1 MLDVF
6 WWFDWCLLNACW
18 CRWLWELN
26 SAPSCSFGVK
36 WQSCLEV
43 SKVSF
48 LGLNISAASLQIQ
61 CKIVLLIQL
70 SCPITYLCP
79 EAPGKKNSHYFI
91 FQMNKT
97 PVVIKWLILLLF
109 YSSNNQK
116 NKHFLSLR
124 QICTY
129 FVIYAFSTFLVI
141 LLCSLLFSVACKA
154 GLRKY
159 RNTNIVHL
167 MVVCLEAN
175 LHIHTTTFAVF
186 ITTQLYLSRTPI
198 FILNLGLLRS
208 TPIYNT

>member
-1 MLDVF
+1 MYLAPLPYLMKWNSVQMVAF
-6 WWFDWCLLNACW
+6 SWFGLWIHSPYSGWSLLSSDCRCHAKQQRCLPTNTMQ
-18 CRWLWELN
+18 N
-26 SAPSCSFGVK
+26 STTHT
-36 WQSCLEV
+36 
-43 SKVSF
+43 
-48 LGLNISAASLQIQ
+48 
-61 CKIVLLIQL
+61 IVLPHNLFVPWSSWQKTRTIL
-70 SCPITYLCP
+70 
-79 EAPGKKNSHYFI
+79 F

-109 YSSNNQK
+109 CSSNNQN

-129 FVIYAFSTFLVI
+129 FAIYAFSTFPVI

-175 LHIHTTTFAVF
+175 LHIHTTPFAVF